1 MSGNLALQGSE
12 DHIALPGTGR
22 VSVLPVEYAVWF
34 LVPCRWLHF
43 CAQGAVTSAEI
54 WRHVHSKLLE
64 FLVSKEN
71 DTNGISCFFG
81 PSKIFF

>member
-1 MSGNLALQGSE
+1 MSGNLTPQGSE
-12 DHIALPGTGR
+12 DHVALTSTGR

-34 LVPCRWLHF
+34 LVPCRWLRVR
-43 CAQGAVTSAEI
+43 ARGAVTSEI

-71 DTNGISCFFG
+71 DTNGMSCFFG
-81 PSKIFF
+81 QSKIFF